1 MDVYRIYSTILMYD
15 HRVNV
20 ILCPVKRGHT
30 ARDKCSRSSMFFF
43 SSKGNFGLY
52 FHSSIEIYIFDAE
65 KIKPFPNEP
74 WVRIHQLFS
83 RTFFVF
89 FSKIC
94 NFECNTT
101 SDWLNRTV

>member
-30 ARDKCSRSSMFFF
+30 ARDKCSSMFFF
-43 SSKGNFGLY
+43 SSNGNFGLY

-74 WVRIHQLFS
+74 WFLHVYRTSVLKTLRKEEIARYEQFLLF
-83 RTFFVF
+83 
-89 FSKIC
+89 
-94 NFECNTT
+94 
-101 SDWLNRTV
+101 L